1 MLITIY
7 IIALVVCLIGLL
19 YNTNKLYEKDS
30 DKVYEKDSDKGYRL
44 ALSLTFFMLGIF
56 SLAILHHLH

>member
-7 IIALVVCLIGLL
+7 IVALAICFTGLL
-19 YNTNKLYEKDS
+19 YNTNKL
-30 DKVYEKDSDKGYRL
+30 YEKDSDKGYRL

-56 SLAILHHLH
+56 SLAILHYLR

>member
-1 MLITIY
+1 MLIPFY
-7 IIALVVCLIGLL
+7 IVALVVCFTGLL
-19 YNTNKLYEKDS
+19 YNTNKLYEKDA
-30 DKVYEKDSDKGYRL
+30 DKGYRL

>member
-7 IIALVVCLIGLL
+7 IVALVVCLIGLL
-19 YNTNKLYEKDS
+19 YNTNKL
-30 DKVYEKDSDKGYRL
+30 YEKDSDKGYRL

>member
-7 IIALVVCLIGLL
+7 IVALVICFTDLL
-19 YNTNKLYEKDS
+19 YNTNKL
-30 DKVYEKDSDKGYRL
+30 YEKDSDKGYRL

-56 SLAILHHLH
+56 SLAILHHLQ